1 MDYMASQMDRQ
12 IEYSQVAYAAAME
25 DGRQPAFPVADYD
38 HQTFNPATV
47 DEAKRQLS
55 GMSLRDYFA
64 AKAMQGWTANP
75 LPNDSS
81 IQEVAEWAYRQADAM
96 LAARS
101 A

>member
-1 MDYMASQMDRQ
+1 MNK
-12 IEYSQVAYAAAME
+12 E
-25 DGRQPAFPVADYD
+25 DGGPAFPAPDAAKARFGD
-38 HQTFNPATV
+38 SNPDAF
-47 DEAKRQLS
+47 L
-55 GMSLRDYFA
+55 GMSLRDYLA

-81 IQEVAEWAYRQADAM
+81 VQEVAEWAYRQADAM

>member
-1 MDYMASQMDRQ
+1 
-12 IEYSQVAYAAAME
+12 ME
-25 DGRQPAFPVADYD
+25 REETGGAAFP
-38 HQTFNPATV
+38 Q
-47 DEAKRQLS
+47 S
-55 GMSLRDYFA
+55 GFGQWAPECGMTLRDYFA
-64 AKAMQGWTANP
+64 AKAMEGWTANP

>member
-1 MDYMASQMDRQ
+1 MN
-12 IEYSQVAYAAAME
+12 IE
-25 DGRQPAFPVADYD
+25 DGGSAFPEPGNA
-38 HQTFNPATV
+38 QCG
-47 DEAKRQLS
+47 
-55 GMSLRDYFA
+55 GMSLRDYMA

>member
-1 MDYMASQMDRQ
+1 MNK
-12 IEYSQVAYAAAME
+12 E
-25 DGRQPAFPVADYD
+25 DGGPAFPAPEAAKARFGDS
-38 HQTFNPATV
+38 NPDAF
-47 DEAKRQLS
+47 L
-55 GMSLRDYFA
+55 GMSLRDYLA

-81 IQEVAEWAYRQADAM
+81 VQEVAEWAYRQADAM